1 MNSES
6 GKRCSVEELK
16 ERNLPPEVH
25 PSTEE
30 WDNLLA
36 ILSALYRLTAAQAD
50 GMAKPSC
57 PALGELRMQTE
68 ALVRETVAI
77 RQLLERR
84 EQAGKKNGGRRL
96 RLPRVTLPRPS
107 LAWLRA
113 IPISLGLLVL
123 WFSVVAVWNN
133 LLRPFLQ
140 LIR

>member
-16 ERNLPPEVH
+16 ERNLPPERH
-25 PSTEE
+25 PSAEE

-50 GMAKPSC
+50 GITKPGC
-57 PALGELRMQTE
+57 PAMEELRTQTE
-68 ALVRETVAI
+68 VLVKEVAAI
-77 RQLLERR
+77 RQLLGQR
-84 EQAGKKNGGRRL
+84 EQAGKKKDQWRS

-107 LAWLRA
+107 LAWLLA
-113 IPISLGLLVL
+113 IPISLGL
-123 WFSVVAVWNN
+123 VVIWSSGAAIWNN
-133 LLRPFLQ
+133 LLKPFLQ

>member
-25 PSTEE
+25 PSAEE

-68 ALVRETVAI
+68 ALVRETAAI

-84 EQAGKKNGGRRL
+84 EQAGKRNERRRL
-96 RLPRVTLPRPS
+96 RLPQVTLPRPN
-107 LAWLRA
+107 LGWLWA
-113 IPISLGLLVL
+113 VPILLGLWVI
-123 WFSVVAVWNN
+123 WSSGAAIWNN
-133 LLRPFLQ
+133 LLRPLLQ

>member
-1 MNSES
+1 M
-6 GKRCSVEELK
+6 
-16 ERNLPPEVH
+16 NLPPEVH
-25 PSTEE
+25 PSAEE

-36 ILSALYRLTAAQAD
+36 ILSGLYRLTAAQAD
-50 GMAKPSC
+50 GITKPRC
-57 PALGELRMQTE
+57 PAMEEPRTQTE
-68 ALVRETVAI
+68 VLVKEVAAI

-84 EQAGKKNGGRRL
+84 EQAGKKKEQRRS

-107 LAWLRA
+107 LAWLWA

-123 WFSVVAVWNN
+123 WFSGAAVWNN

>member
-16 ERNLPPEVH
+16 ERNLPPERH
-25 PSTEE
+25 PSAEE
-30 WDNLLA
+30 WGNLLA

-50 GMAKPSC
+50 GITKPGC
-57 PALGELRMQTE
+57 PAMEELRTQTE
-68 ALVRETVAI
+68 VLVKEAAAI

-84 EQAGKKNGGRRL
+84 EQAGKKNERRRL

-107 LAWLRA
+107 LAWLWV
-113 IPISLGLLVL
+113 IPILLGLLVL
-123 WFSVVAVWNN
+123 WFSGAAVWNN

>member
-6 GKRCSVEELK
+6 GKKCSVEELK

-25 PSTEE
+25 PSAEE
-30 WDNLLA
+30 WDNLLT
-36 ILSALYRLTAAQAD
+36 ILSALYRLTAAQAN
-50 GMAKPSC
+50 GITKSRC
-57 PALGELRMQTE
+57 PAMEELRTQTE
-68 ALVRETVAI
+68 VLVKEAAAI

-84 EQAGKKNGGRRL
+84 EQAGKKNERRRL

-107 LAWLRA
+107 LAWLWV
-113 IPISLGLLVL
+113 IPILLGLLVL
-123 WFSVVAVWNN
+123 WFSGAAVWNN

>member
-16 ERNLPPEVH
+16 ERNLPLEAH
-25 PSTEE
+25 PTAEE
-30 WDNLLA
+30 WDNLLV
-36 ILSALYRLTAAQAD
+36 ILSGLYRLTAAQAD
-50 GMAKPSC
+50 GITKSRC
-57 PALGELRMQTE
+57 PAMEKLWMQTE
-68 ALVRETVAI
+68 VLVKEAAAI

-84 EQAGKKNGGRRL
+84 EQAGKKKEQWRSRP
-96 RLPRVTLPRPS
+96 PRVTLPRPS
-107 LAWLRA
+107 LAWLWA

-123 WFSVVAVWNN
+123 WFSGAAVWNN

>member
-6 GKRCSVEELK
+6 GKRCFIEELK
-16 ERNLPPEVH
+16 ERNLPPEVD
-25 PSTEE
+25 PSAEE

-36 ILSALYRLTAAQAD
+36 ILSALYRLTAAWTDTAESIPSTLQA
-50 GMAKPSC
+50 MST
-57 PALGELRMQTE
+57 QTE
-68 ALVRETVAI
+68 KLTREAAAI

-84 EQAGKKNGGRRL
+84 EQAGKKNERRRL

-107 LAWLRA
+107 LAWLWA

-123 WFSVVAVWNN
+123 WFSGAAVWNN